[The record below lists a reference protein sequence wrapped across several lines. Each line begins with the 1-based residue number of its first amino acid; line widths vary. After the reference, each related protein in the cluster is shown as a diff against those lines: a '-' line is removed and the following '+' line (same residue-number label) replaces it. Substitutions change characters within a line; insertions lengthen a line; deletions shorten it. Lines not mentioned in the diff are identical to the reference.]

1 MNIITFTMEPLTP
14 IRPAPRERKR
24 LQAPN
29 PEVRQR
35 LMDAAA
41 DILREG
47 GYAALRI
54 EDIAERAG
62 LSVGTFYL
70 YFDGKPALFVRLVQ
84 DYTERLRQRLIG
96 AGGSSSADRMARSID
111 AYLDFVLENERA
123 FVHYVRASGSM
134 QTNQGPL
141 AAWALNSH
149 AADLQPGVE
158 DAVRRKEIRR
168 LNPAL
173 TSQAIVGL
181 IQHVAVYWLE
191 HKDDCTREE
200 LKGFLLEFIGFGI
213 LRRPRSG

>member
-1 MNIITFTMEPLTP
+1 MERLTP

-47 GYAALRI
+47 GYNALRI

-70 YFDGKPALFVRLVQ
+70 YFDGKPALFVTLVQ
-84 DYTERLRQRLIG
+84 EYTERLRQRLLT
-96 AGGSSSADRMARSID
+96 AGGKSSADAMSQSID

-123 FVHYVRASGSM
+123 FVHFVRASGSM
-134 QTNQGPL
+134 QTNMGPL
-141 AAWALNSH
+141 SAWALNSH

-158 DAVRRKEIRR
+158 EAIRRNEIRP
-168 LNPAL
+168 LDPAL
-173 TSQAIVGL
+173 VSQAIIGL
-181 IQHVAVYWLE
+181 IQHMAVYWLE
-191 HKDDCTREE
+191 HKEQSSREE
-200 LKGFLLEFIGFGI
+200 LKAFLLQFIGFGV
-213 LRRPRSG
+213 LRRVSGG